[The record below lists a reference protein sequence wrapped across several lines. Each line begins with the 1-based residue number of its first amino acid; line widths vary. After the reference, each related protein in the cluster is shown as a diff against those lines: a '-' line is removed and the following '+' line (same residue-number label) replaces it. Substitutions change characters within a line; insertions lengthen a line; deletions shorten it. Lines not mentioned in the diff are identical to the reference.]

1 MVKEKSTLQRRAC
14 AECFES
20 GFEYRGGDLSSS
32 PSPVNA
38 SSALDCRGR
47 CRATEGCAYV
57 SFFSASGECRLKSG
71 AALQGRTFNAAAASG
86 PRECRAANTG
96 EVKTAGGGAIA
107 ELRKSSFGSNSFK
120 I

>member
-1 MVKEKSTLQRRAC
+1 MVKEKIPSNRRAC

-20 GFEYRGGDLSSS
+20 GFEYRGGDLS

-71 AALQGRTFNAAAASG
+71 AALLGRAANPAAASG
-86 PRECRAANTG
+86 PRECREANAG
-96 EVKTAGGGAIA
+96 EARSIA
-107 ELRKSSFGSNSFK
+107 EKGGSINASVC
-120 I
+120 